1 MALRKKTYDWFKT
14 PTHELHHFY
23 NFSRKK
29 KATHFSIR
37 ILVSIQWI
45 RKNRSLPLGFFV
57 QIYLLRSIKKKRSR
71 FIASAL
77 RFSRFVY
84 FYRSSTLLEILEKT
98 HHTKKTSKPFKLQQ
112 LTYHHIQSKLNIN
125 IDKTP
130 HFNYT
135 TFQRKRDTV
144 THNVVLK
151 DTSNHIANATRKQVS
166 FDGIYIK
173 TRQLYVVIYHQC

>member
-1 MALRKKTYDWFKT
+1 MALSKKTYDWFKT

-29 KATHFSIR
+29 KATHFSIQ

-84 FYRSSTLLEILEKT
+84 FYRSSTLLEIFEKT

-112 LTYHHIQSKLNIN
+112 LTYHHI
-125 IDKTP
+125 
-130 HFNYT
+130 H
-135 TFQRKRDTV
+135 DTV
-144 THNVVLK
+144 KAQHQHRQDSSLQLHHFSK
-151 DTSNHIANATRKQVS
+151 KKRHITS
-166 FDGIYIK
+166 Y
-173 TRQLYVVIYHQC
+173 

>member
-1 MALRKKTYDWFKT
+1 MALSKKTYDWFKT
-14 PTHELHHFY
+14 PTHELHHLY

-29 KATHFSIR
+29 KATHFSIQ

-57 QIYLLRSIKKKRSR
+57 QIYLLRFIKKKRSR

-112 LTYHHIQSKLNIN
+112 LTYLHIQSKLNIN
-125 IDKTP
+125 IDKSPRLLTSTTP
-130 HFNYT
+130 LF
-135 TFQRKRDTV
+135 KEKE
-144 THNVVLK
+144 THNVVLN

-166 FDGIYIK
+166 FDEIYIK
-173 TRQLYVVIYHQC
+173 TLLYVVIYHQC